1 VGGREVRVTKILAVI
16 WNTYREAAR
25 ARVLHGLVGLALA
38 SAGYAIIV
46 GQYASKHAARV
57 LSDLGVASL
66 STFAVIVAVV
76 LGATSLYREIELKTI
91 YPILARPIGRE
102 QYLFGKFCGTLLT
115 LLVFMAFNAGTLLL
129 CLAVL
134 HGGKALVVAQALLLL
149 GIGVAFLAWRAPLSR
164 TYLPVMA
171 SGYLLFVGHWHSA
184 ALVDERQVICIG
196 MVLSLCEVA
205 VVTSVALFFS
215 SFSSP
220 FLTAVCTFGL
230 FIVGRSADSLAKL
243 PERVFGPT
251 LHEAALWLSRVVPN
265 LMVYVPPRSILVG
278 ASIEVATNTYVA
290 WAAVQAGAWC
300 LGLLAI
306 AGLIFRRRDF
316 V

>member
-1 VGGREVRVTKILAVI
+1 MVGCEVRVTKIGAVI

-25 ARVLHGLVGLALA
+25 ARVLHGLFGLALA

-115 LLVFMAFNAGTLLL
+115 LLVFMASNAGILLL

-134 HGGKALVVAQALLLL
+134 YSK
-149 GIGVAFLAWRAPLSR
+149 
-164 TYLPVMA
+164 
-171 SGYLLFVGHWHSA
+171 
-184 ALVDERQVICIG
+184 
-196 MVLSLCEVA
+196 
-205 VVTSVALFFS
+205 S
-215 SFSSP
+215 S
-220 FLTAVCTFGL
+220 
-230 FIVGRSADSLAKL
+230 
-243 PERVFGPT
+243 
-251 LHEAALWLSRVVPN
+251 
-265 LMVYVPPRSILVG
+265 
-278 ASIEVATNTYVA
+278 
-290 WAAVQAGAWC
+290 
-300 LGLLAI
+300 
-306 AGLIFRRRDF
+306 
-316 V
+316 

>member
-1 VGGREVRVTKILAVI
+1 MTKIVAVI

-25 ARVLHGLVGLALA
+25 ARVLHGLFALALA
-38 SAGYAIIV
+38 SAGYSIIV

-102 QYLFGKFCGTLLT
+102 QYLVGKFFGTLLT
-115 LLVFMAFNAGTLLL
+115 LSVFMASNAGILLL

-134 HGGKALVVAQALLLL
+134 HGGKGWEAGQALVL
-149 GIGVAFLAWRAPLSR
+149 IGVVTALLAWRVPLAR
-164 TYLPVMA
+164 TYLPVLVA
-171 SGYLLFVGHWHSA
+171 AYLLVVGYWLSV
-184 ALVDERQVICIG
+184 ALVDERRV
-196 MVLSLCEVA
+196 VAVSLLLSLSEVGI
-205 VVTSVALFFS
+205 VTAVALFFS
-215 SFSSP
+215 AFSSP

-230 FIVGRSADSLAKL
+230 FIVGRSADTLAKL
-243 PERVFGPT
+243 PTRVFGPA
-251 LHEAALWLSRVVPN
+251 LHETAAWLSRGVPN
-265 LMVYVPPRSILVG
+265 LMVYVPPRSVLTG
-278 ASIEVATNTYVA
+278 ASVEVPTDAYLGWATLQ
-290 WAAVQAGAWC
+290 AAAWC
-300 LGLLAI
+300 LGLLVV

>member
-1 VGGREVRVTKILAVI
+1 MTKTVAVI

-25 ARVLHGLVGLALA
+25 ARVLHGLFGLALA

-46 GQYASKHAARV
+46 GQYASRHAARV

-102 QYLFGKFCGTLLT
+102 QYLVGKFFGTLVT
-115 LLVFMAFNAGTLLL
+115 LLVFMAANAGILLL

-134 HGGKALVVAQALLLL
+134 HGGRGWEVVQALLLVSV
-149 GIGVAFLAWRAPLSR
+149 VAGLVAWRVASMR
-164 TYLPVMA
+164 TYLPVFVA
-171 SGYLLFVGHWHSA
+171 GYLLVVGYWLSTP
-184 ALVDERQVICIG
+184 LIDERNVVCVSL
-196 MVLSLCEVA
+196 VLSLSEVA
-205 VVTSVALFFS
+205 ILTSVALFFS
-215 SFSSP
+215 AFSSP
-220 FLTAVCTFGL
+220 FLTAVCTFGV
-230 FIVGRSADSLAKL
+230 FIVGRSADTLAKL
-243 PERVFGPT
+243 PTRVFGPI
-251 LHEAALWLSRVVPN
+251 LHEGAVWISRVVPN
-265 LMVYVPPRSILVG
+265 LMVYVPPRSVLVG
-278 ASIEVATNTYVA
+278 ASVDVATNQYVGFALLQAVA
-290 WAAVQAGAWC
+290 WCV
-300 LGLLAI
+300 GLLTV

>member
-1 VGGREVRVTKILAVI
+1 MTKIVAVI

-25 ARVLHGLVGLALA
+25 ARVLHGLFALAVA

-102 QYLFGKFCGTLLT
+102 QYLMGKFFGTLLT
-115 LLVFMAFNAGTLLL
+115 LSVFMASNAGILLL

-134 HGGKALVVAQALLLL
+134 HGGKGVETGLALALISVATALV
-149 GIGVAFLAWRAPLSR
+149 AWRIPLAR
-164 TYLPVMA
+164 TYLPVVVA
-171 SGYLLFVGHWHSA
+171 AYLLGVGYWLSV
-184 ALVDERQVICIG
+184 ALVDERRV
-196 MVLSLCEVA
+196 VVVSLFLSLSEVGILTA
-205 VVTSVALFFS
+205 VALFFS
-215 SFSSP
+215 AFSSP

-230 FIVGRSADSLAKL
+230 FIVGRSADTLAKL
-243 PERVFGPT
+243 PTKIFGPA
-251 LHEAALWLSRVVPN
+251 LHEAAGWVSRVVPN
-265 LMVYVPPRSILVG
+265 LMVYVPPRSVLVG
-278 ASIEVATNTYVA
+278 ASVDVATDAYLG
-290 WAAVQAGAWC
+290 WATLQAVAWC
-300 LGLLAI
+300 LGLLVV